1 MSRRGTLLWQSDTD
15 SLETSGFPAE
25 SAAIGVHPD
34 SIMRGSVFACLAL
47 LSAAAGMA
55 ATSGFLLGVDYTEW
69 LSGWPRRYSR
79 RMAFMRLR

>member
-1 MSRRGTLLWQSDTD
+1 
-15 SLETSGFPAE
+15 
-25 SAAIGVHPD
+25 
-34 SIMRGSVFACLAL
+34 MRGSVFACLAL